1 MVVIWMIEGS
11 CQYLWELRLDLI
23 NTRRQIVA
31 QYMVVHSLK
40 VPADQFSQAM
50 EDDSITEFA
59 KAMQAGETPAKCVK
73 SWNPLPYGN
82 TDTFICLWEANNEED
97 IVATLGEM
105 IEMITCEPMEV
116 DEIDW
121 AQIAAS

>member
-1 MVVIWMIEGS
+1 M
-11 CQYLWELRLDLI
+11 
-23 NTRRQIVA
+23 A

-82 TDTFICLWEANNEED
+82 TCLLYTSPSPRD
-97 IVATLGEM
+97 RG
-105 IEMITCEPMEV
+105 
-116 DEIDW
+116 
-121 AQIAAS
+121 